1 MDNTAKI
8 EITPP
13 RLFNNASV
21 LMIWAY
27 GTLLFLP
34 VLISFVAIS
43 LIRPGPL
50 TLFIPLVTIAATAL
64 LVPLGQ
70 GNHYVTRRMKSL
82 KAAAPANADESGAQT
97 EAFLV
102 QLTLAPRVRTNLRA
116 MLEDA
121 DDFGFLRFDDRGF
134 SFQGD
139 SIQVSVPFTNVV
151 QVHRQN
157 VGMRGLYLCGP
168 RIIVEV
174 KGLPNVEFL
183 EFAERSSALVP
194 QSKRITRRLLEKLER
209 PVQPER
215 PQA

>member
-1 MDNTAKI
+1 
-8 EITPP
+8 
-13 RLFNNASV
+13 
-21 LMIWAY
+21 
-27 GTLLFLP
+27 
-34 VLISFVAIS
+34 
-43 LIRPGPL
+43 
-50 TLFIPLVTIAATAL
+50 
-64 LVPLGQ
+64 
-70 GNHYVTRRMKSL
+70 MKSL